1 MQITQNNQIMTT
13 TLKQSQKLSQSG
25 SFFNWLMSNNE
36 SVPVA
41 GEFATIMSYS
51 DRDVVKIHSVSD
63 CGKKVRLEVLETIA
77 DISQNCAIGHQNW
90 IHKPT
95 GRFYSVEY
103 RRGSWYEVGNTIE
116 FTNEFRNSIPAASI
130 ACYLQ
135 KNNPELFE
143 QIYQG
148 DVWPTT
154 VIEGITKSKK
164 TYNKTRILFGVC
176 DYHYDWT
183 F

>member
-1 MQITQNNQIMTT
+1 MTS
-13 TLKQSQKLSQSG
+13 TLKQSQKLSNAG

-41 GEFATIMSYS
+41 GQFATIMSYS

-77 DISQNCAIGHQNW
+77 DVSQNCAIGHQNW

-103 RRGSWYEVGNTIE
+103 RRGAWYQVGNEIQFTSE
-116 FTNEFRNSIPAASI
+116 FVESIPSASI
-130 ACYLQ
+130 ANYLR

-143 QIYQG
+143 QVYQG

-164 TYNKTRILFGVC
+164 TYNKTRILFGSNS
-176 DYHYDWT
+176 YYYDWS

>member
-1 MQITQNNQIMTT
+1 MTS
-13 TLKQSQKLSQSG
+13 TLKQSQKLSQAG

-36 SVPVA
+36 SVPVS
-41 GEFATIMSYS
+41 GQFATILHYS
-51 DRDVVKIHSVSD
+51 DRTVVRVDSVSD

-77 DISQNCAIGHQNW
+77 DLSKECQTGHQNW
-90 IHKPT
+90 IHNST
-95 GRFYSVEY
+95 GRFYTIEY
-103 RRGSWYEVGNTIE
+103 RRGSWYQVGNEIHFTKEFIE
-116 FTNEFRNSIPAASI
+116 SIPSTSI
-130 ACYLQ
+130 ACYLR

-148 DVWPTT
+148 DVWPKT

-164 TYNKTRILFGVC
+164 TFSKTRILFGSC
-176 DYHYDWT
+176 DYHFDWS